1 MATLAPRV
9 TEMTE
14 TNKTTLLLNAAVL
27 AGCKAPSGEDYRH
40 IMTAVEEKFQWVTG
54 EEFLLAFRLNSYGD
68 LEQRIEHFNL
78 FSMDFVVRVISAYE
92 KHRGEAVLKSARE
105 QAIEAAKEVKPTEE
119 QIRQSREQAIEDFK
133 KEFQA
138 YKKDKS
144 YKIKNQALKYDML
157 QRYKLVPVISEE
169 KKQEYLE
176 KAKEYRFG
184 QIKSEV
190 PEGVGRMRELRTLIE
205 SHVKNTLHSSEQAE
219 IRAIA
224 KSMAL
229 YDWMDGIVEFNK

>member
-1 MATLAPRV
+1 
-9 TEMTE
+9 MTE
-14 TNKTTLLLNAAVL
+14 TNKTALLLNAAVL
-27 AGCKAPSGEDYRH
+27 AGCKAPGGEDYRH
-40 IMTAVEEKFQWVTG
+40 IMTAVDEKFRWITG

-68 LEQRIEHFNL
+68 LHQRIEHFNL

-92 KHRGEAVLKSARE
+92 KYRGEVVLKSAKD
-105 QAIEAAKEVKPTEE
+105 QAIEAAKEVRPTEE
-119 QIRQSREQAIEDFK
+119 QIRQSREQAIEDFR

-138 YKKDKS
+138 YKNDKS
-144 YKIKNQALKYDML
+144 CKIKNPALKYDML
-157 QRYKLVPVISEE
+157 QRYKLVPVLSEE

-190 PEGVGRMRELRTLIE
+190 PEGVGRMRELRTLID
-205 SHVKNTLHSSEQAE
+205 SHIKNTLHSTEQAE

-224 KSMAL
+224 KEMAL
-229 YDWMDGIVEFNK
+229 YDWMVETIEFN